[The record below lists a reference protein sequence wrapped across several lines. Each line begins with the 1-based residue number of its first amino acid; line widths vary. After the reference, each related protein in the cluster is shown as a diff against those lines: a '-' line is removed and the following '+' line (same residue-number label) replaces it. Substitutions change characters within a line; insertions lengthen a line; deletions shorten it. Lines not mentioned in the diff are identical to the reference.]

1 MDKVTLVFIFIMA
14 LCIIG
19 LMFCFYMLAR
29 NEAIHEARLRFID
42 YFYQQDPDEYAAG
55 KRFHDALPSY
65 DEMFWKF
72 WVCPLSKFY
81 PAYRNRNR
89 NK

>member
-1 MDKVTLVFIFIMA
+1 MEFIDLLFA
-14 LCIIG
+14 SIIG
-19 LMFCFYMLAR
+19 FCLFVLAFCFYMLVR
-29 NEAIHEARLRFID
+29 NEAIHEMRLRFID
-42 YFYQQDPDEYAAG
+42 YFYHQDPDGYAAG

-72 WVCPLSKFY
+72 WVWPLSKFY

>member
-1 MDKVTLVFIFIMA
+1 MDKVTLVFVFIMA

-19 LMFCFYMLAR
+19 LLFCFYMLAR
-29 NEAIHEARLRFID
+29 SQAIHDARIGFIK
-42 YFYQQDPDEYAAG
+42 YFYEEDIDGYAAG
-55 KRFHDALPSY
+55 KRFHESLPSY
-65 DEMFWKF
+65 DEMLWKF
-72 WVCPLSKFY
+72 WVWPLSKFY

>member
-1 MDKVTLVFIFIMA
+1 MVAMILSIIVTVFFVYILIRNQLVYIVRAGFIK
-14 LCIIG
+14 
-19 LMFCFYMLAR
+19 
-29 NEAIHEARLRFID
+29 
-42 YFYQQDPDEYAAG
+42 YFYEEDPDGYAAG

-65 DEMFWKF
+65 DEMLWKF
-72 WVCPLSKFY
+72 WVWPLSKFY

>member
-1 MDKVTLVFIFIMA
+1 MVAM
-14 LCIIG
+14 IIG
-19 LMFCFYMLAR
+19 FVVMAFFAYMFIRNSAVADAR
-29 NEAIHEARLRFID
+29 IGFIK
-42 YFYQQDPDEYAAG
+42 YFYEEDPEGYAAG
-55 KRFHDALPSY
+55 KRFHESLPSY
-65 DEMFWKF
+65 DEMLWKF

>member
-1 MDKVTLVFIFIMA
+1 M
-14 LCIIG
+14 
-19 LMFCFYMLAR
+19 
-29 NEAIHEARLRFID
+29 EAIILALIVTVFCVYILIRNQLVYIYRGRFID
-42 YFYQQDPDEYAAG
+42 FFYEEDPDGYASG
-55 KRFHDALPSY
+55 RRFHDALPSY

-72 WVCPLSKFY
+72 WVWPLSKFY